1 MCVDVKGRR
10 ACKRGRTYTIES
22 IKVMELHNCATA
34 TAPARELKA

>member
-10 ACKRGRTYTIES
+10 RGRTYTIES
-22 IKVMELHNCATA
+22 IKVMELHKCATA